1 MTGPRPFGEG
11 PLSVVAAIIYTL
23 LSVEFALLLA
33 SLPGL
38 VGLFLLQPDISN
50 IPLAAA
56 CAIPLG
62 PALSAAVYAIHHR
75 RRDLTELA
83 PMRQFWR
90 AWRLNLPAVLPVWLV
105 GLVWLTIVTVGVA
118 HFWAAGL
125 PRWWL
130 VLLTLIGVLAV
141 LWLTNA
147 LLVTSLFEFR
157 FPDTLRLAWE
167 LVVRQPVVM
176 LGNAGVLAAAVL
188 IGLFTVEGLVLVL
201 GSVLVLV
208 LVATSRPLI
217 DHVRDEFTQ

>member
-1 MTGPRPFGEG
+1 
-11 PLSVVAAIIYTL
+11 
-23 LSVEFALLLA
+23 
-33 SLPGL
+33 
-38 VGLFLLQPDISN
+38 LFLLAPDISN

-62 PALSAAVYAIHHR
+62 PALSAAVYASHHR

-83 PMRQFWR
+83 PMRQFWHG
-90 AWRLNLPAVLPVWLV
+90 WRVNLRAVLPVWLL
-105 GLVWLTIVTVGVA
+105 GLVWLTVVAVGIA
-118 HFWAAGL
+118 HFRAAGL

-130 VLLTLIGVLAV
+130 ALLTLIGILAA

-157 FPDTLRLAWE
+157 FPDTLRLGWE
-167 LVVRQPVVM
+167 LIGRQPVVM

-201 GSVLVLV
+201 GSVLVLI

-217 DHVRDEFTQ
+217 DYVKDEFTA